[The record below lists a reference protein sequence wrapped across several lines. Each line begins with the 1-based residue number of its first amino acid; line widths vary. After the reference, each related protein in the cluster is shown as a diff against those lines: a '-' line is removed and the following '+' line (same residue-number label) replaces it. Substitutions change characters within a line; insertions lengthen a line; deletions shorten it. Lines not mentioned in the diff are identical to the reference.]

1 MIRQIDPESAWS
13 LLQDYPETAL
23 IDVRDPLEFSLVGH
37 PPGAVNIPW
46 KFAPDWRINEN
57 FTAQVRQAIGD
68 PHRPLLLL
76 CRSGQ
81 RSQEAAQA
89 LEAVGFSDLYNV
101 QEGFEGPLD
110 PFRHRSSLAGWRFR
124 GLPWEQS

>member
-1 MIRQIDPESAWS
+1 MIRQIDPKLAWS
-13 LLQDYPETAL
+13 LLQDHPETVL

-46 KFAPDWRINEN
+46 KFVPDWRINEN
-57 FTAQVRQAIGD
+57 FTAQVRQTIGD

-81 RSQEAAQA
+81 RSQEAAEALQA
-89 LEAVGFSDLYNV
+89 AGFSDLYNV

-110 PFRHRSSLAGWRFR
+110 SSRHRSSLAGWRFR